1 MKSILFFIHFI
12 LTLNILFSQ
21 EYKLNYVGSTTTEN
35 KIKNFETYKDL
46 VLEIEDS
53 LISLKK
59 TGNINAIVKSFLM
72 IDSLNFNVEIEKN
85 QKIKYLQIIN
95 EAKFDELVKS
105 ILSSYKSEAG
115 LIKIDETDI
124 IAREISKKLSKKGF
138 PFAKVSFKNHEL
150 SQSSIIRSNL
160 NIDYGSR
167 RYLDKII
174 VKGYEDFPANFTNN
188 IFKINKN
195 RFFDIDKATKQSK
208 LIDNTNFA
216 RNIRE
221 PEILFTND
229 STSLY
234 LYLEK
239 IRRNSF
245 DGFISFDSDE
255 NSGKINIQGYAKI
268 SIINTFNSGEKINF
282 DFKSQKNQD
291 RSLNSNF
298 IFPYFLGS
306 PFNLKYSLNLI
317 QKDSSFTSNENS
329 IDIELNLKNVKVG
342 LGFQKNK
349 SNSIAQT
356 QFVEDFNSKLFN
368 ISSEYFIADSND
380 KLISEKFKLL
390 VKIGS
395 GKKIQLNNETRL
407 TRYKLE
413 LGKKFDFS
421 ERFKLQS
428 LITKE
433 KINSENL
440 VNNELI
446 RFGGSESIRGFD
458 NNSIF
463 ADGYTLLA
471 TNLNFYLNETLYV
484 YSIFDIANYTNSIL
498 DLDQDIYSG
507 GIGFSTV
514 TENGVISINYSKGNN
529 WGNSFNLKNA
539 KINVIFT
546 TFFWCSTDTI
556 LKKP

>member
-1 MKSILFFIHFI
+1 MKSVLFFIHFI
-12 LTLNILFSQ
+12 LTLNILYSQ
-21 EYKLNYVGSTTTEN
+21 EYKLNYIGSNTTEN
-35 KIKNFETYKDL
+35 KIKSFETYKDL

-85 QKIKYLQIIN
+85 QKIKYLQVIN
-95 EAKFDELVKS
+95 EVKLDELVKN
-105 ILSSYKSEAG
+105 ILSSYKSEEG
-115 LIKIDETDI
+115 LIKIDETYI
-124 IAREISKKLSKKGF
+124 IVREISKKLSKEGF
-138 PFAKVSFKNHEL
+138 PFAKVSFKNHDL
-150 SQSSIIRSNL
+150 SQSSVIRSNL

-174 VKGYEDFPANFTNN
+174 VKGYEDFPDNFTKN

-216 RNIRE
+216 RNIKE

-229 STSLY
+229 STSLF

-245 DGFISFDSDE
+245 DGFISFDSEE

-268 SIINTFNSGEKINF
+268 SLNNTFNTGEKINF

-317 QKDSSFTSNENS
+317 QKDSSYTSNENS
-329 IDIELNLKNVKVG
+329 IDLELNLNKVKVG
-342 LGFQKNK
+342 IGFQKNE
-349 SNSIAQT
+349 SYSDSQIE
-356 QFVEDFNSKLFN
+356 FVENFNSKLYN
-368 ISSEYFIADSND
+368 VSSEYFIPDSDD

-390 VKIGS
+390 VKYGS
-395 GKKIQLNNETRL
+395 GKKIQLNNESRL
-407 TRYKLE
+407 NKYKLE
-413 LGKKFDFS
+413 LFKKFNFS
-421 ERFKLQS
+421 SRFKLQS
-428 LITKE
+428 SFVRE
-433 KINSENL
+433 KINSKNL

-458 NNSIF
+458 DNSIF

-471 TNLNFYLNETLYV
+471 TNLNFYLNDTIYI
-484 YSIFDIANYTNSIL
+484 YGIFDLANYTNSIL
-498 DLDQDIYSG
+498 DLDQDIYSS
-507 GIGFSTV
+507 GIGFSTL

-546 TFFWCSTDTI
+546 TFF
-556 LKKP
+556 

>member
-1 MKSILFFIHFI
+1 MKSVLFFIHFM
-12 LTLNILFSQ
+12 LTLNILYSQ
-21 EYKLNYVGSTTTEN
+21 EYKLNYIGSTTTEN
-35 KIKNFETYKDL
+35 KIKSFETYKDL
-46 VLEIEDS
+46 ILEIEDS

-59 TGNINAIVKSFLM
+59 TGNINAIVKSFVM

-546 TFFWCSTDTI
+546 TFF
-556 LKKP
+556 

>member
-1 MKSILFFIHFI
+1 MKSVLFFIHFI
-12 LTLNILFSQ
+12 LTLNILYPQ
-21 EYKLNYVGSTTTEN
+21 EYKLNYIGSTTTEN
-35 KIKNFETYKDL
+35 KIKSFETYKDL

-85 QKIKYLQIIN
+85 QKIKYLQVIN
-95 EAKFDELVKS
+95 EATFDKLVKS
-105 ILSSYKSEAG
+105 ILSSYKSEEG

-124 IAREISKKLSKKGF
+124 IVREISKKLSKEGF
-138 PFAKVSFKNHEL
+138 PFAKVSFNNHDL
-150 SQSSIIRSNL
+150 SQSSVIRSNL

-174 VKGYEDFPANFTNN
+174 VKGYEDFPDNFTKN

-216 RNIRE
+216 RNIKE

-245 DGFISFDSDE
+245 DGFISFDSEE

-268 SIINTFNSGEKINF
+268 SLNNTFNTGEKINF

-317 QKDSSFTSNENS
+317 QKDSSYTSNENS
-329 IDIELNLKNVKVG
+329 IDLELNLNKVKVG
-342 LGFQKNK
+342 IGFQKNE
-349 SNSIAQT
+349 SYSDSQIE
-356 QFVEDFNSKLFN
+356 FVENFNSKLYN
-368 ISSEYFIADSND
+368 VSSEYFIPDSDD

-390 VKIGS
+390 VKYGS
-395 GKKIQLNNETRL
+395 GKKIQLNNESHL
-407 TRYKLE
+407 NKFKLE
-413 LGKKFDFS
+413 LFKKFNFS
-421 ERFKLQS
+421 SRFKLQS
-428 LITKE
+428 SFIRE
-433 KINSENL
+433 KINSKNL

-458 NNSIF
+458 DNSIF

-471 TNLNFYLNETLYV
+471 TNLNFYLNDTIYI
-484 YSIFDIANYTNSIL
+484 YGIFDLANYTNSIL
-498 DLDQDIYSG
+498 DLDQNIYSG
-507 GIGFSTV
+507 GIGFSTL

-546 TFFWCSTDTI
+546 TFF
-556 LKKP
+556 

>member
-1 MKSILFFIHFI
+1 MKSVLFFIHFI
-12 LTLNILFSQ
+12 LTLNILYSQ
-21 EYKLNYVGSTTTEN
+21 EYKLNYIGSNTTEN
-35 KIKNFETYKDL
+35 KIKSFETYKDL

-85 QKIKYLQIIN
+85 QKIKYLQVIN

-105 ILSSYKSEAG
+105 ILSSYKSEEG

-124 IAREISKKLSKKGF
+124 IVREISKKLSKEGF
-138 PFAKVSFKNHEL
+138 PFAKVSFKNHDL
-150 SQSSIIRSNL
+150 SQSSVIRSNL

-174 VKGYEDFPANFTNN
+174 VKGYEDFPDNFTKN

-216 RNIRE
+216 RNIKE

-245 DGFISFDSDE
+245 DGFISFDSEE

-268 SIINTFNSGEKINF
+268 SLNNTFNTGEKINF

-298 IFPYFLGS
+298 IFPYFLSS

-317 QKDSSFTSNENS
+317 QKDSSYTSNENS
-329 IDIELNLKNVKVG
+329 IDLELNLNKVKVG
-342 LGFQKNK
+342 IGFQKNE
-349 SNSIAQT
+349 SYSDSQIE
-356 QFVEDFNSKLFN
+356 FVENFNSKLYNVSF
-368 ISSEYFIADSND
+368 EYFIPDSDD

-390 VKIGS
+390 IKYGS
-395 GKKIQLNNETRL
+395 GKKIQLNNESHL
-407 TRYKLE
+407 NKFKLE
-413 LGKKFDFS
+413 LFKKFNFS
-421 ERFKLQS
+421 SRFKLQS
-428 LITKE
+428 SFVRE
-433 KINSENL
+433 KINSKNL

-458 NNSIF
+458 DNSIF

-471 TNLNFYLNETLYV
+471 TNLNFYLNDTIYI
-484 YSIFDIANYTNSIL
+484 YGIFDLANYTNSIL

-507 GIGFSTV
+507 GIGFSTL

-546 TFFWCSTDTI
+546 TFF
-556 LKKP
+556 

>member
-1 MKSILFFIHFI
+1 MKSVLFFIHFI
-12 LTLNILFSQ
+12 LTLNILYSQ
-21 EYKLNYVGSTTTEN
+21 EYKLNYIGNNTTEN
-35 KIKNFETYKDL
+35 KIKNFDTYKDL
-46 VLEIEDS
+46 ILEIDDS

-59 TGNINAIVKSFLM
+59 TGNINAKVKSFLM

-95 EAKFDELVKS
+95 EAKFDELVKN
-105 ILSSYKSEAG
+105 ILSYYKSEEG

-124 IAREISKKLSKKGF
+124 IAREISKKLSKNGF
-138 PFAKVSFKNHEL
+138 PFAKVRFKNHDL
-150 SQSSIIRSNL
+150 TQSSFIKSNL

-174 VKGYEDFPANFTNN
+174 VKGYEDFPNNFIIN
-188 IFKINKN
+188 IFKTNKN
-195 RFFDIDKATKQSK
+195 RFFDIDKATNQSK

-216 RNIRE
+216 RNIKE

-255 NSGKINIQGYAKI
+255 NSRKINIQGYAKI
-268 SIINTFNSGEKINF
+268 SLNNTFNTGEEINF

-291 RSLNSNF
+291 RSLSSNV
-298 IFPYFLGS
+298 IFPYFLNS

-317 QKDSSFTSNENS
+317 QKDSSYTSNENS
-329 IDIELNLKNVKVG
+329 IDVELNLNKVKVG
-342 LGFQKNK
+342 IGFQKND
-349 SNSIAQT
+349 SYSDGQIEFIEN
-356 QFVEDFNSKLFN
+356 FNSKLFN
-368 ISSEYFIADSND
+368 VSSEYLIPDSDD
-380 KLISEKFKLL
+380 KLIPEKFKFL
-390 VKIGS
+390 VKYGS
-395 GKKIQLNNETRL
+395 GKKIQLNNETHL
-407 TRYKLE
+407 NKYKLE
-413 LGKKFDFS
+413 LSKKFNFS
-421 ERFKLQS
+421 SRFKLQS
-428 LITKE
+428 LIIKE
-433 KINSENL
+433 KINSKNL

-458 NNSIF
+458 DNSIF
-463 ADGYTLLA
+463 ADSYTLLS
-471 TNLNFYLNETLYV
+471 TSLNFYLNDTIYI
-484 YSIFDIANYTNSIL
+484 YSIFDLAKYTDKIHGT
-498 DLDQDIYSG
+498 DEDIYSG
-507 GIGFSTV
+507 GIGFSTI
-514 TENGVISINYSKGNN
+514 TENGIISVSYSKGNN

-546 TFFWCSTDTI
+546 TFFWLTTG
-556 LKKP
+556 

>member
-21 EYKLNYVGSTTTEN
+21 EYKLNYVGSTTTKN

-208 LIDNTNFA
+208 LIDDTNFA

-546 TFFWCSTDTI
+546 TFF
-556 LKKP
+556 

>member
-1 MKSILFFIHFI
+1 MKSVLFFIHFI
-12 LTLNILFSQ
+12 LTLNILYSQ
-21 EYKLNYVGSTTTEN
+21 EYKLNYIGSTTTEN
-35 KIKNFETYKDL
+35 KIKSFETYKDL

-85 QKIKYLQIIN
+85 QKIKYLQVIN

-105 ILSSYKSEAG
+105 ILSSYKSEEG

-124 IAREISKKLSKKGF
+124 IVREISKKLSKEGF
-138 PFAKVSFKNHEL
+138 PFARVSFNNHDL
-150 SQSSIIRSNL
+150 SQSSVIRSNL

-174 VKGYEDFPANFTNN
+174 VKGYEDFPDNFTKN

-216 RNIRE
+216 RNIKE

-245 DGFISFDSDE
+245 DGFISFDSEE

-268 SIINTFNSGEKINF
+268 SLNNTFNTGEKINF

-317 QKDSSFTSNENS
+317 QKDSSYTSNENS
-329 IDIELNLKNVKVG
+329 IDLELNLNKVKVG
-342 LGFQKNK
+342 IGFQKNE
-349 SNSIAQT
+349 SYSDSQIE
-356 QFVEDFNSKLFN
+356 FVENFNSKLYN
-368 ISSEYFIADSND
+368 VSSEYFIPDSDD

-390 VKIGS
+390 VKYGS
-395 GKKIQLNNETRL
+395 GKKIQLNNESHL
-407 TRYKLE
+407 NKFKLE
-413 LGKKFDFS
+413 LFKKFNFS
-421 ERFKLQS
+421 SRFKLQS
-428 LITKE
+428 SFVRE
-433 KINSENL
+433 KINSKNL

-458 NNSIF
+458 DNSIF

-471 TNLNFYLNETLYV
+471 TNLNFYLNDTIYI
-484 YSIFDIANYTNSIL
+484 YGIFDLANYTNSIL

-507 GIGFSTV
+507 GIGFSTL

-546 TFFWCSTDTI
+546 TFF
-556 LKKP
+556 

>member
-1 MKSILFFIHFI
+1 M
-12 LTLNILFSQ
+12 
-21 EYKLNYVGSTTTEN
+21 NYVGSTTTKN

-546 TFFWCSTDTI
+546 TFF
-556 LKKP
+556 

>member
-1 MKSILFFIHFI
+1 MKSVLFFIHFI
-12 LTLNILFSQ
+12 LTLNILYSQ
-21 EYKLNYVGSTTTEN
+21 EYKLNYIGSTTTEN
-35 KIKNFETYKDL
+35 KIKSFETYKDL

-85 QKIKYLQIIN
+85 QKIKYLQVIN

-105 ILSSYKSEAG
+105 ILSSYKSEEG

-124 IAREISKKLSKKGF
+124 IVREISKKLSKEGF
-138 PFAKVSFKNHEL
+138 PFAKVSFKNHDL
-150 SQSSIIRSNL
+150 SQSSVIRSNL

-174 VKGYEDFPANFTNN
+174 VKGYEDFPDNFTKN

-216 RNIRE
+216 RNIKE

-234 LYLEK
+234 IYLEK

-245 DGFISFDSDE
+245 DGFISFDSEE

-268 SIINTFNSGEKINF
+268 SLNNTFNTGEKINF

-317 QKDSSFTSNENS
+317 QKDSSYTSNENS
-329 IDIELNLKNVKVG
+329 IDLELNLNKVKVG
-342 LGFQKNK
+342 IGFQKNE
-349 SNSIAQT
+349 SYSDSQIE
-356 QFVEDFNSKLFN
+356 FVENFNSKLYN
-368 ISSEYFIADSND
+368 VSSEYFIPDSDD

-390 VKIGS
+390 VKYGS
-395 GKKIQLNNETRL
+395 GKKIQLNNESHL
-407 TRYKLE
+407 NKFKLE
-413 LGKKFDFS
+413 LFKKFNFS
-421 ERFKLQS
+421 SRFKLQS
-428 LITKE
+428 SFVRE
-433 KINSENL
+433 KINSKNL

-458 NNSIF
+458 DNSIF

-471 TNLNFYLNETLYV
+471 TNLNFYLNDTIYI
-484 YSIFDIANYTNSIL
+484 YGIFDLANYTNSIL
-498 DLDQDIYSG
+498 DLDQNIYSG
-507 GIGFSTV
+507 GIGFSTL

-546 TFFWCSTDTI
+546 TFF
-556 LKKP
+556 

>member
-1 MKSILFFIHFI
+1 MKSVLFFIHFI
-12 LTLNILFSQ
+12 LTLNILYSQ
-21 EYKLNYVGSTTTEN
+21 EYKLNYIGSKTTEN
-35 KIKNFETYKDL
+35 KIKSFETYEDL

-53 LISLKK
+53 IISLKK
-59 TGNINAIVKSFLM
+59 SGNINAIVKSFLM

-85 QKIKYLQIIN
+85 QKIKYLQVIN

-105 ILSSYKSEAG
+105 ILSSYKSEEG

-124 IAREISKKLSKKGF
+124 IVREISKKLSQEGF
-138 PFAKVSFKNHEL
+138 PFAKVSFKNHDL
-150 SQSSIIRSNL
+150 SQSSVIRSNL

-174 VKGYEDFPANFTNN
+174 VKGYEDFPDNFTKN

-216 RNIRE
+216 RNIKE

-245 DGFISFDSDE
+245 DGFISFDSEE

-268 SIINTFNSGEKINF
+268 SLNNTFNTGEKINF

-317 QKDSSFTSNENS
+317 QKDSSYTSNENS
-329 IDIELNLKNVKVG
+329 IDLELKLNKVKVG
-342 LGFQKNK
+342 IGFQKNE
-349 SNSIAQT
+349 SYSDSQIE
-356 QFVEDFNSKLFN
+356 FVENFNSKLYNVSF
-368 ISSEYFIADSND
+368 EYFIPDSDD

-390 VKIGS
+390 VKYGS
-395 GKKIQLNNETRL
+395 GKKIQLNNESHL
-407 TRYKLE
+407 NKFKLE
-413 LGKKFDFS
+413 LFKKFNFS
-421 ERFKLQS
+421 SRFKLQS
-428 LITKE
+428 SFVRE
-433 KINSENL
+433 KINSKNL

-458 NNSIF
+458 DKSIF

-471 TNLNFYLNETLYV
+471 TNLNFYLNDTIYI
-484 YSIFDIANYTNSIL
+484 YSIFDLANYTNSIL
-498 DLDQDIYSG
+498 DLNQSIYSG
-507 GIGFSTV
+507 GIGFSTL

-546 TFFWCSTDTI
+546 TFF
-556 LKKP
+556 

>member
-1 MKSILFFIHFI
+1 MKSVLFFIHFI
-12 LTLNILFSQ
+12 LTLNILYSQ
-21 EYKLNYVGSTTTEN
+21 EYKLNYIGSNTTEN
-35 KIKNFETYKDL
+35 KIKSFETYKDL

-53 LISLKK
+53 LIYLKK

-85 QKIKYLQIIN
+85 QKIKYLQVIN

-105 ILSSYKSEAG
+105 ILSSYKSEEG

-124 IAREISKKLSKKGF
+124 IVREISKKLSQEGF
-138 PFAKVSFKNHEL
+138 PFAKVSFKNHDL
-150 SQSSIIRSNL
+150 SQSSVIRSNL

-174 VKGYEDFPANFTNN
+174 VKGYEDFPDNFTKN

-208 LIDNTNFA
+208 LIENTNFA
-216 RNIRE
+216 RNIKE

-245 DGFISFDSDE
+245 DGFISFDSEE

-268 SIINTFNSGEKINF
+268 SLNNTFNTGEKINF

-317 QKDSSFTSNENS
+317 QKDSSYTSNENS
-329 IDIELNLKNVKVG
+329 IDLELKLNKVKVG
-342 LGFQKNK
+342 IGFQKNE
-349 SNSIAQT
+349 SYSDSQIE
-356 QFVEDFNSKLFN
+356 FVENFNSKLYN
-368 ISSEYFIADSND
+368 VSSEYFIPDSDD

-390 VKIGS
+390 VKYGS
-395 GKKIQLNNETRL
+395 GKKIQLNNESHL
-407 TRYKLE
+407 NKFKLE
-413 LGKKFDFS
+413 LFKKFNFS
-421 ERFKLQS
+421 SRFKLQS
-428 LITKE
+428 SFVRE
-433 KINSENL
+433 KINSKNL

-458 NNSIF
+458 DNSIF
-463 ADGYTLLA
+463 TDGYTLLA
-471 TNLNFYLNETLYV
+471 TNLNFYLNDTIYI
-484 YSIFDIANYTNSIL
+484 YGIFDLANYTNSIL
-498 DLDQDIYSG
+498 DLDQNIYSG
-507 GIGFSTV
+507 GIGFSTL

-546 TFFWCSTDTI
+546 TFF
-556 LKKP
+556 

>member
-1 MKSILFFIHFI
+1 MKSVLFFIHFI
-12 LTLNILFSQ
+12 LTLNILYSQ
-21 EYKLNYVGSTTTEN
+21 EYKLNYIGSNTTEN
-35 KIKNFETYKDL
+35 KIKSFETYKDL

-85 QKIKYLQIIN
+85 QKIKYLQVIN

-105 ILSSYKSEAG
+105 ILSSYKSEEG

-124 IAREISKKLSKKGF
+124 IVREISKKLSKEGF
-138 PFAKVSFKNHEL
+138 PFAKVSFKNHDL
-150 SQSSIIRSNL
+150 SQSSVIRSNL

-174 VKGYEDFPANFTNN
+174 VKGYEDFPDNFTKN

-216 RNIRE
+216 RNIKE

-245 DGFISFDSDE
+245 DGFISFDSEE

-268 SIINTFNSGEKINF
+268 SLNNTFNTGEKINF

-306 PFNLKYSLNLI
+306 PLNLKYSLNLI
-317 QKDSSFTSNENS
+317 QKDSSYTSNENS
-329 IDIELNLKNVKVG
+329 IDLELNLNKVKVG
-342 LGFQKNK
+342 IGFQKNE
-349 SNSIAQT
+349 SYSDSQIE
-356 QFVEDFNSKLFN
+356 FVENFNSKLYN
-368 ISSEYFIADSND
+368 VSSEYFIPDSDD

-390 VKIGS
+390 VKYGS
-395 GKKIQLNNETRL
+395 GKKIQLNNESHL
-407 TRYKLE
+407 NKFKLE
-413 LGKKFDFS
+413 LFKKFNFS
-421 ERFKLQS
+421 SRFKLQS
-428 LITKE
+428 SFVRE
-433 KINSENL
+433 KINSKNL

-458 NNSIF
+458 DNSIF

-471 TNLNFYLNETLYV
+471 TNLNFYLNDTIYI
-484 YSIFDIANYTNSIL
+484 YGIFDLANYTNSIL
-498 DLDQDIYSG
+498 DLDQNIYSG
-507 GIGFSTV
+507 GIGFSTL

-546 TFFWCSTDTI
+546 TFF
-556 LKKP
+556 

>member
-1 MKSILFFIHFI
+1 M
-12 LTLNILFSQ
+12 LTLNILYSQ
-21 EYKLNYVGSTTTEN
+21 EYKLNYIGSTTTEN
-35 KIKNFETYKDL
+35 KIKSFETYKDL
-46 VLEIEDS
+46 ILEIEDS

-59 TGNINAIVKSFLM
+59 TGNINAIVKSFVM

-85 QKIKYLQIIN
+85 QKIKYLQVIN

-105 ILSSYKSEAG
+105 ILSSYKSEEG
-115 LIKIDETDI
+115 LIKIDKTDI
-124 IAREISKKLSKKGF
+124 IAREISKKLSKEGF
-138 PFAKVSFKNHEL
+138 PFAKVSFINHDL
-150 SQSSIIRSNL
+150 SQSSVIRSNL

-174 VKGYEDFPANFTNN
+174 VKGYEDFPANFTKN
-188 IFKINKN
+188 IFKIDKN
-195 RFFDIDKATKQSK
+195 RFFDIDKATNQSK

-245 DGFISFDSDE
+245 DGFISFDSEE

-268 SIINTFNSGEKINF
+268 SLNNTFNTGEKINF
-282 DFKSQKNQD
+282 DFKSLKNQD

-306 PFNLKYSLNLI
+306 PFDLKYSLNLI
-317 QKDSSFTSNENS
+317 RKDSSYTSNENL
-329 IDIELNLKNVKVG
+329 IDVELNLNKVKVG
-342 LGFQKNK
+342 IGFQKNE
-349 SNSIAQT
+349 SYSDGQIE
-356 QFVEDFNSKLFN
+356 FVENFNSKLFN
-368 ISSEYFIADSND
+368 VSSEYFIPDSDDN
-380 KLISEKFKLL
+380 LISEKFKLL
-390 VKIGS
+390 VKYGS

-407 TRYKLE
+407 NKYKLE
-413 LGKKFDFS
+413 LVKKFNFS
-421 ERFKLQS
+421 SRFKLQS
-428 LITKE
+428 SIVRE
-433 KINSENL
+433 KINSKNL

-458 NNSIF
+458 DNSIF
-463 ADGYTLLA
+463 ADAYTLLA
-471 TNLNFYLNETLYV
+471 TNLNFYLNDTIYI
-484 YSIFDIANYTNSIL
+484 YSIFDLANYTNSIL
-498 DLDQDIYSG
+498 NIDQDIYSG
-507 GIGFSTV
+507 GIGFSTL

-529 WGNSFNLKNA
+529 WGDSFNLKNA

-546 TFFWCSTDTI
+546 TFF
-556 LKKP
+556 

>member
-1 MKSILFFIHFI
+1 MKSVLFFIHFI
-12 LTLNILFSQ
+12 LTLNILYSQ
-21 EYKLNYVGSTTTEN
+21 EYKLNYIGSNTTEN
-35 KIKNFETYKDL
+35 KIKSFETYKDL

-85 QKIKYLQIIN
+85 QKIKYLQVIN

-105 ILSSYKSEAG
+105 ILSSYKSEEG

-124 IAREISKKLSKKGF
+124 IVREISKKLSQEGF
-138 PFAKVSFKNHEL
+138 PFAKVSFKNHDL
-150 SQSSIIRSNL
+150 SQSSVIRSNL

-174 VKGYEDFPANFTNN
+174 VKGYEDFPDNFTKN

-216 RNIRE
+216 RNIKE

-245 DGFISFDSDE
+245 DGFISFDSEE

-268 SIINTFNSGEKINF
+268 SLNNTFNIGEKINF

-317 QKDSSFTSNENS
+317 QKDSSYTSNENS
-329 IDIELNLKNVKVG
+329 IDLELNLNKVKVG
-342 LGFQKNK
+342 IGFQKNE
-349 SNSIAQT
+349 SYSDSQIE
-356 QFVEDFNSKLFN
+356 FVENFNSKLYN
-368 ISSEYFIADSND
+368 VSSEYFIPDSDD

-390 VKIGS
+390 VKYGS
-395 GKKIQLNNETRL
+395 GKKIQLNNESHL
-407 TRYKLE
+407 NKFKLE
-413 LGKKFDFS
+413 LFKKFNFS
-421 ERFKLQS
+421 SRFKLQS
-428 LITKE
+428 SIVRE
-433 KINSENL
+433 KINSKNL

-458 NNSIF
+458 DNSIF
-463 ADGYTLLA
+463 TDGYTLLA
-471 TNLNFYLNETLYV
+471 TNLNFYLNDIIYI
-484 YSIFDIANYTNSIL
+484 YSIFDLANYTNSIL
-498 DLDQDIYSG
+498 DLNQSIYSG
-507 GIGFSTV
+507 GIGFSTL

-546 TFFWCSTDTI
+546 TFF
-556 LKKP
+556 

>member
-1 MKSILFFIHFI
+1 MKSVLFFIHFI
-12 LTLNILFSQ
+12 LTLNILYSQ
-21 EYKLNYVGSTTTEN
+21 EYKLNYIGSNTTEN
-35 KIKNFETYKDL
+35 KIKSFETYKDL

-59 TGNINAIVKSFLM
+59 TGNINALVKSFLM

-85 QKIKYLQIIN
+85 QKIKYLQVIN

-105 ILSSYKSEAG
+105 ILSSYKSEEG

-124 IAREISKKLSKKGF
+124 IVREISKKLSKEGF
-138 PFAKVSFKNHEL
+138 PFAKVSFKNHDL
-150 SQSSIIRSNL
+150 SQSSVIRSNL

-174 VKGYEDFPANFTNN
+174 VKGYEDFPDNFTKN

-216 RNIRE
+216 RNIKE

-245 DGFISFDSDE
+245 DGFISFDSEE
-255 NSGKINIQGYAKI
+255 NSRKINIQGYAKI
-268 SIINTFNSGEKINF
+268 SLNNTFNTGEKINF

-317 QKDSSFTSNENS
+317 QKDSSYTSNENS
-329 IDIELNLKNVKVG
+329 IDLELNLNKVKVG
-342 LGFQKNK
+342 IGFQKNE
-349 SNSIAQT
+349 SYSDSQIE
-356 QFVEDFNSKLFN
+356 FVENFNNKLY
-368 ISSEYFIADSND
+368 IVSSEYFIPDSDD

-390 VKIGS
+390 VKYGS
-395 GKKIQLNNETRL
+395 GKKIQLNNESHL
-407 TRYKLE
+407 NKFKLE
-413 LGKKFDFS
+413 LFKKFNFS
-421 ERFKLQS
+421 SRFKLQS
-428 LITKE
+428 SFVRE
-433 KINSENL
+433 KINSKNL

-458 NNSIF
+458 DNSIF

-471 TNLNFYLNETLYV
+471 TNLNFYLNDTIYI
-484 YSIFDIANYTNSIL
+484 YGIFDLANYTNSIL

-507 GIGFSTV
+507 GIGFSTL

-546 TFFWCSTDTI
+546 TFF
-556 LKKP
+556 

>member
-1 MKSILFFIHFI
+1 MKSVLFFIHFI
-12 LTLNILFSQ
+12 LTLNILYSQ
-21 EYKLNYVGSTTTEN
+21 EYKLNYIGSNTTEN
-35 KIKNFETYKDL
+35 KIKSFETYKDL

-85 QKIKYLQIIN
+85 QKIKYLQVIN

-105 ILSSYKSEAG
+105 ILSSYKSEEG

-124 IAREISKKLSKKGF
+124 IVREISKKLSKEGF
-138 PFAKVSFKNHEL
+138 PFAKVSFKNHDL
-150 SQSSIIRSNL
+150 SQSSVIRSNL

-174 VKGYEDFPANFTNN
+174 VKGYEDFPDNFTKN

-216 RNIRE
+216 RNIKE

-245 DGFISFDSDE
+245 DGFISFDSEE
-255 NSGKINIQGYAKI
+255 NSRKINIQGYAKI
-268 SIINTFNSGEKINF
+268 SLNNTFNTGEKINF

-317 QKDSSFTSNENS
+317 QKDSSYTSNENS
-329 IDIELNLKNVKVG
+329 IDLELNLNKVKVG
-342 LGFQKNK
+342 IGFQKNE
-349 SNSIAQT
+349 SYSDSQIE
-356 QFVEDFNSKLFN
+356 FVENFNSKLYN
-368 ISSEYFIADSND
+368 VSSEYFIPDSDD

-390 VKIGS
+390 VKYGS
-395 GKKIQLNNETRL
+395 GKKIQLNNESHL
-407 TRYKLE
+407 NKFKLE
-413 LGKKFDFS
+413 LFKKFNFS
-421 ERFKLQS
+421 SRFKLQS
-428 LITKE
+428 SFVRE
-433 KINSENL
+433 KINSKNL

-458 NNSIF
+458 DNSIF

-471 TNLNFYLNETLYV
+471 TNLNFYLNDTIYI
-484 YSIFDIANYTNSIL
+484 YGIFDLANYTNSIL
-498 DLDQDIYSG
+498 DLDQNIYSG
-507 GIGFSTV
+507 GIGFSTL

-546 TFFWCSTDTI
+546 TFF
-556 LKKP
+556 

>member
-1 MKSILFFIHFI
+1 MKSVLFFIHFI
-12 LTLNILFSQ
+12 LTLNILYSQ
-21 EYKLNYVGSTTTEN
+21 EYKLNFMGNTKTEN
-35 KIKNFETYKDL
+35 KIINFDTYKDL
-46 VLEIEDS
+46 VLGIEDS

-59 TGNINAIVKSFLM
+59 TGNINAKVKSFLL

-95 EAKFDELVKS
+95 EAKFEEPIKN

-124 IAREISKKLSKKGF
+124 IAREISRKLSKIGF
-138 PFAKVSFKNHEL
+138 PFAKVSFKNHDL
-150 SQSSIIRSNL
+150 IQSSVIKSNL
-160 NIDYGSR
+160 KIDYGSR

-174 VKGYEDFPANFTNN
+174 VKGYEDFPSNFTKN
-188 IFKINKN
+188 IFKTNKK
-195 RFFDIDKATKQSK
+195 RLFDIDKATNQSK

-216 RNIRE
+216 RNFKE

-245 DGFISFDSDE
+245 DGFISFDSDQ
-255 NSGKINIQGYAKI
+255 NSEKINIQGYAKI
-268 SIINTFNSGEKINF
+268 SLNNTFNTGEKINF

-291 RSLNSNF
+291 RSLNSNI

-306 PFNLKYSLNLI
+306 PFNLKYSLDLI
-317 QKDSSFTSNENS
+317 QKDSTYTSNENL
-329 IDIELNLKNVKVG
+329 IDLELNLNKVKVG
-342 LGFQKNK
+342 VGFQKNK
-349 SNSIAQT
+349 SNTDGQT

-368 ISSEYFIADSND
+368 ISSEYLIVDLFD
-380 KLISEKFKLL
+380 KFISEKFKFL
-390 VKIGS
+390 VRFGL
-395 GKKIQLNNETRL
+395 GEKIQLNNETRL
-407 TRYKLE
+407 SRYKLE

-428 LITKE
+428 LFIKE
-433 KINSENL
+433 KINSKNL

-446 RFGGSESIRGFD
+446 RFGGSKSIRGFD
-458 NNSIF
+458 DNSIF

-471 TNLNFYLNETLYV
+471 TNLNFYLNDTIYI
-484 YSIFDIANYTNSIL
+484 YSIFDLANYTNNIL
-498 DLDQDIYSG
+498 EIDEDIYSG
-507 GIGFSTV
+507 GIGFSAI
-514 TENGVISINYSKGNN
+514 TENGIISINYSKGNN

-546 TFFWCSTDTI
+546 TFF
-556 LKKP
+556 

>member
-1 MKSILFFIHFI
+1 MNFRKNLMKSVLFFIHFI
-12 LTLNILFSQ
+12 LTLNILYSQ
-21 EYKLNYVGSTTTEN
+21 EYKLNYIGSNTTEN
-35 KIKNFETYKDL
+35 KIKSFETYKDL

-53 LISLKK
+53 LIYLKK

-95 EAKFDELVKS
+95 EAKFDELVKN
-105 ILSSYKSEAG
+105 ILNSYKSEEG

-124 IAREISKKLSKKGF
+124 IAREISKKLSKNGF
-138 PFAKVSFKNHEL
+138 PFAKVRFKNHDL
-150 SQSSIIRSNL
+150 TQSSVIKSNL

-174 VKGYEDFPANFTNN
+174 VKGYEDFPSNFIKN
-188 IFKINKN
+188 IFKTNKK
-195 RFFDIDKATKQSK
+195 RFFDIDKATNQSK

-216 RNIRE
+216 RNIKE

-239 IRRNSF
+239 VRRNSF

-255 NSGKINIQGYAKI
+255 NSGKINLQGYAKV
-268 SIINTFNSGEKINF
+268 SLNNTFNTGEKINF

-291 RSLNSNF
+291 RSLNSSV
-298 IFPYFLGS
+298 IFPYFLSS

-317 QKDSSFTSNENS
+317 QKDSSYTSNENS
-329 IDIELNLKNVKVG
+329 VDVELNLNKLKVG
-342 LGFQKNK
+342 VGFQKNE
-349 SNSIAQT
+349 SYSDGQIEFIEN
-356 QFVEDFNSKLFN
+356 FNSKLFN
-368 ISSEYFIADSND
+368 VSSEYFIPDSDD
-380 KLISEKFKLL
+380 KLISEKFRLL
-390 VKIGS
+390 VKYGT
-395 GKKIQLNNETRL
+395 GKKIQLNNETNL
-407 TRYKLE
+407 NKYKLE
-413 LGKKFDFS
+413 LIKKFNFS
-421 ERFKLQS
+421 SRFKLLS
-428 LITKE
+428 SIVKE
-433 KINSENL
+433 KINSKNL

-446 RFGGSESIRGFD
+446 RFGGSNSIRGFD
-458 NNSIF
+458 DNSIF
-463 ADGYTLLA
+463 ADEYTLLA
-471 TNLNFYLNETLYV
+471 TNLKFFLNDTIYI
-484 YSIFDIANYTNSIL
+484 YSIFDLANYTNSIL
-498 DLDQDIYSG
+498 NLDQDIYSG
-507 GIGFSTV
+507 GIGFSTL

-546 TFFWCSTDTI
+546 TFF
-556 LKKP
+556 

>member
-1 MKSILFFIHFI
+1 MNFRNNLMKSILFFIHFI

-21 EYKLNYVGSTTTEN
+21 EYKLNYVGSTTTKN

-471 TNLNFYLNETLYV
+471 TNLNFYLNETLYL

-546 TFFWCSTDTI
+546 TFF
-556 LKKP
+556 

>member
-21 EYKLNYVGSTTTEN
+21 EYKLNYVGSTTTKN

-208 LIDNTNFA
+208 LIDDTNFA

-421 ERFKLQS
+421 ERFELQS

-546 TFFWCSTDTI
+546 TFF
-556 LKKP
+556 

>member
-21 EYKLNYVGSTTTEN
+21 EYKLNYVGSTTTKN

>member
-413 LGKKFDFS
+413 VGKKFDFS

>member
-208 LIDNTNFA
+208 LIDDTNFA

-546 TFFWCSTDTI
+546 TFF
-556 LKKP
+556 

>member
-1 MKSILFFIHFI
+1 MKSVLFFIHFI
-12 LTLNILFSQ
+12 LTLNILYSQ
-21 EYKLNYVGSTTTEN
+21 EYKLNYIGSKTTEN
-35 KIKNFETYKDL
+35 KIKSFETYKDL

-59 TGNINAIVKSFLM
+59 SGNINAIVKSFLM

-85 QKIKYLQIIN
+85 QKIKYLQVIN
-95 EAKFDELVKS
+95 EAKFDKLVKS
-105 ILSSYKSEAG
+105 ILSSYKSEEG

-124 IAREISKKLSKKGF
+124 IVREISKKLSKEGF
-138 PFAKVSFKNHEL
+138 PFAKVSFNNHDL
-150 SQSSIIRSNL
+150 SQSSVIRSNL

-174 VKGYEDFPANFTNN
+174 VKGYEDFPDNFTKN

-216 RNIRE
+216 RNIKE

-245 DGFISFDSDE
+245 DGFISFDSEE

-268 SIINTFNSGEKINF
+268 SLNNTFNTGEKINF

-317 QKDSSFTSNENS
+317 QKDSSYTSNENS
-329 IDIELNLKNVKVG
+329 IDLELNLNKVKVG
-342 LGFQKNK
+342 IGFQKNE
-349 SNSIAQT
+349 SYSDSQIE
-356 QFVEDFNSKLFN
+356 FVENFNSKLYN
-368 ISSEYFIADSND
+368 VSSEYFIPDSDD

-390 VKIGS
+390 VKYGS
-395 GKKIQLNNETRL
+395 GKKIQLNNESHL
-407 TRYKLE
+407 NKFKLE
-413 LGKKFDFS
+413 LFKKFNFS
-421 ERFKLQS
+421 SRFKLQS
-428 LITKE
+428 SFIRE
-433 KINSENL
+433 KINSKNL

-458 NNSIF
+458 DNSIF

-471 TNLNFYLNETLYV
+471 TNLNFYLNDTIYI
-484 YSIFDIANYTNSIL
+484 YGIFDLANYTNSIL
-498 DLDQDIYSG
+498 DLDQNIYSG
-507 GIGFSTV
+507 GIGFSTL

-546 TFFWCSTDTI
+546 TFF
-556 LKKP
+556 